1 MGFLSKLNQNETTSV
16 TEEDTVLEEQY
27 EKLFSKMAR
36 DFLTKEDFKDI
47 MIALLQR
54 ISLTNPA
61 LANSLISDP
70 IVLSFEDNAIKKSQE
85 YKENSR
91 KPIHKRRKYKDIF

>member
-16 TEEDTVLEEQY
+16 TEENTILEEQY
-27 EKLFSKMAR
+27 EKIFSKIAR

-54 ISLTNPA
+54 ISLTNPS

-85 YKENSR
+85 YKENVR
-91 KPIHKRRKYKDIF
+91 KPIHKRRKYKDII